1 MSNLCKPVK
10 RRMMI
15 ALCLACAW
23 NSWAADIESMN
34 KLVDKVDVARA
45 AMDAIA
51 DPANVSEAAQTG
63 AHKRYA
69 TSFAKLE
76 RARVATLEE
85 LAGASEASIL
95 EQRQRGQSWRAIAD
109 ELNVHPSFIGIEI
122 IDSRP
127 PSFVPPI
134 NP

>member
-10 RRMMI
+10 RQIMI
-15 ALCLACAW
+15 ALCLTFAW
-23 NSWAADIESMN
+23 NSWAADIESMT
-34 KLVDKVDVARA
+34 KLVDEVAVARA
-45 AMDAIA
+45 AMEAIE
-51 DPANVSEAAQTG
+51 DTANVNEAAQIG
-63 AHKRYA
+63 ARKRYA
-69 TSFAKLE
+69 TSIAKLDH
-76 RARVATLEE
+76 ARVETLEE

-127 PSFVPPI
+127 PSFVSPI
-134 NP
+134 SP